1 MTGTMGGTTLP
12 GRRKVK
18 EGNGSGPG
26 GAASPGGDK
35 ERAGGEPGGHHL
47 LEDKLRPPQL
57 SFPVL
62 ARPRLTTL
70 IEQAARHRVT
80 VISGPAGAGKTV
92 ACASWA
98 ADGAAHGR
106 VVRLTLDAGDRHDGF
121 WAYLGAGLNRIRP
134 ASPALR
140 ALADISP
147 EEFPL
152 RLVEAAQAFTEPVVL
167 VLDDSHELTDPGAL
181 AGLDALIRHAPPA
194 LRLVLAGRRPPA
206 LQLARL
212 RVAGE
217 LADINGADLAC
228 TAAEADA
235 YFAMLGIKVGEAERD
250 EVLQSTEGW
259 MAGLRLAAMRAG
271 TGSGDGA
278 GVTGLGGE
286 PLVTDYLCDEV
297 LARQEPRIRTFLLR
311 TSLLPAVSGDLAD
324 ALTGQSGSAR
334 TLDRLSRENS
344 FVQPVGRGRG
354 DYRYHPL
361 LKDVLTAELHREI
374 PHEIPVLLRRAA
386 RWYAGHGRVLDSVRS
401 AAAAQDWDYAAQVLA
416 QSGLGM
422 VMSADLA
429 ELESVLALIPADRAA
444 HDPAVGA
451 AWAGLRLW
459 RHDPDGAGVY
469 LENAGRAL
477 AAASGAM
484 RRIMEPTLMALRIM
498 QAAGQDRHDPAL
510 AREAW
515 ALAGSAQP
523 RIDTQAEHRA
533 QGLLWLSL
541 GIAGLC
547 RWEVAG
553 AREAL
558 RHADHQL
565 GAGGLTALQGRSRAW
580 RALAEACCGDLGI
593 ALATADDV
601 RKAAI
606 PATHEASR
614 LADFAY
620 TQVRLARDDLAAAQ
634 RLLDEVDT
642 RRAGHLP
649 GEPPLTDIAALM
661 QARILLADGDA
672 AAARAVLSRLR
683 DTWARARPAMA
694 SVVTVAESEAALRA
708 GDTGRARALLL
719 LADDG
724 EVPGRSDAM
733 LIWAGLLLAESDFA
747 AAAELVAPYTDGAA
761 PATSQERIAA
771 LLVAAVAHRRLG
783 AAGEAAGLAEQAL
796 ALAEPERAY
805 RVFLDG
811 GASVRS
817 AVTVLVPPTSWQAGF
832 AGRVLER
839 FDGQSP
845 RLAPPAAR
853 ESVRL
858 TDSERA
864 VLCFLPSHMTNEEIS
879 QALFLSIN
887 TVKTHLR
894 SAYRKL
900 GVGSRREAIARG
912 RRMGLQ

>member
-1 MTGTMGGTTLP
+1 
-12 GRRKVK
+12 
-18 EGNGSGPG
+18 
-26 GAASPGGDK
+26 
-35 ERAGGEPGGHHL
+35 
-47 LEDKLRPPQL
+47 
-57 SFPVL
+57 
-62 ARPRLTTL
+62 
-70 IEQAARHRVT
+70 
-80 VISGPAGAGKTV
+80 
-92 ACASWA
+92 
-98 ADGAAHGR
+98 
-106 VVRLTLDAGDRHDGF
+106 
-121 WAYLGAGLNRIRP
+121 
-134 ASPALR
+134 
-140 ALADISP
+140 
-147 EEFPL
+147 
-152 RLVEAAQAFTEPVVL
+152 
-167 VLDDSHELTDPGAL
+167 
-181 AGLDALIRHAPPA
+181 
-194 LRLVLAGRRPPA
+194 
-206 LQLARL
+206 
-212 RVAGE
+212 
-217 LADINGADLAC
+217 
-228 TAAEADA
+228 
-235 YFAMLGIKVGEAERD
+235 
-250 EVLQSTEGW
+250 
-259 MAGLRLAAMRAG
+259 
-271 TGSGDGA
+271 
-278 GVTGLGGE
+278 
-286 PLVTDYLCDEV
+286 
-297 LARQEPRIRTFLLR
+297 
-311 TSLLPAVSGDLAD
+311 
-324 ALTGQSGSAR
+324 
-334 TLDRLSRENS
+334 
-344 FVQPVGRGRG
+344 
-354 DYRYHPL
+354 
-361 LKDVLTAELHREI
+361 
-374 PHEIPVLLRRAA
+374 
-386 RWYAGHGRVLDSVRS
+386 VRS
-401 AAAAQDWDYAAQVLA
+401 AAAAQDWDYAARVLA

-422 VMSADLA
+422 VMSADLT

-477 AAASGAM
+477 AASSGAM

-541 GIAGLC
+541 GIA
-547 RWEVAG
+547 
-553 AREAL
+553 
-558 RHADHQL
+558 
-565 GAGGLTALQGRSRAW
+565 
-580 RALAEACCGDLGI
+580 
-593 ALATADDV
+593 
-601 RKAAI
+601 
-606 PATHEASR
+606 THEASR

-649 GEPPLTDIAALM
+649 GEPALTDIAALM

-694 SVVTVAESEAALRA
+694 SVVTVAEALAALRA

-733 LIWAGLLLAESDFA
+733 LIWAGLLLAEDDFA
-747 AAAELVAPYTDGAA
+747 AAAELVAPYTDGSA
-761 PATSQERIAA
+761 PATPQERIAA
-771 LLVAAVAHRRLG
+771 LLVAAVAHRGG
-783 AAGEAAGLAEQAL
+783 APAGAPAGLVEQAL
-796 ALAEPERAY
+796 ALAEPERAH

-811 GASVRS
+811 GAPVRS
-817 AVTVLVPPTSWQAGF
+817 PVTVLVPPTSRQAGF

-839 FDGQSP
+839 FDAQSP

-853 ESVRL
+853 ESVSL
-858 TDSERA
+858 TDSEQA

-912 RRMGLQ
+912 RRMGLL